1 MNYLWAIFY
10 GAIQG
15 LTEFLPVS
23 SSGHLALLPYF
34 GNIKDPGLAFD
45 LAMHIGTALSVIVYF
60 RNDVLK
66 MIKNVFNIFSPKDK
80 DSFFTQYFVLATI
93 VSGVLAFLIK
103 PLAELYGRTHLLI
116 AFNLIFFG
124 VSLYVVDKYAK
135 NIEDV
140 FKSKGSVKTSL
151 LVGFFQVLAIF
162 PGVSRSGITITA
174 ARLYGATKEDASSF
188 SFLLSLPLIF
198 GGALLKFLELKK
210 STLNF
215 DYAFCIV
222 GIVVS
227 FVIGILTIHYFL
239 KLVKK
244 IDFKYFM
251 YYRLALGLLVCLLFF
266 LH

>member
-162 PGVSRSGITITA
+162 PGVSRSGATISTSVLLGIDREKA
-174 ARLYGATKEDASSF
+174 ARF
-188 SFLLSLPLIF
+188 SFLMVVPLIL
-198 GGALLKFLELKK
+198 GKMAKDIVSGDILIESTTLMPLLTGFTAAFITGLFACKWMIQLVKK
-210 STLNF
+210 SKLKYF
-215 DYAFCIV
+215 SFYCFLV
-222 GIVVS
+222 GIVS
-227 FVIGILTIHYFL
+227 IISI
-239 KLVKK
+239 
-244 IDFKYFM
+244 
-251 YYRLALGLLVCLLFF
+251 FF
-266 LH
+266 

>member
-1 MNYLWAIFY
+1 
-10 GAIQG
+10 
-15 LTEFLPVS
+15 
-23 SSGHLALLPYF
+23 
-34 GNIKDPGLAFD
+34 
-45 LAMHIGTALSVIVYF
+45 
-60 RNDVLK
+60 
-66 MIKNVFNIFSPKDK
+66 
-80 DSFFTQYFVLATI
+80 
-93 VSGVLAFLIK
+93 

-198 GGALLKFLELKK
+198 GGALLKYLELKK
-210 STLNF
+210 SSLNF

-266 LH
+266 FH